1 VESESGAEAGVA
13 AMMGGGDRARAEGAV
28 APPGAENVWARWER
42 RHGEHAGAGRG
53 GAEGRRLNSR
63 LA

>member
-1 VESESGAEAGVA
+1 
-13 AMMGGGDRARAEGAV
+13 MMGGGDRARAEGAV

-42 RHGEHAGAGRG
+42 RHGEHAGAGGG